1 MSCGCVKT
9 DAIKV
14 SKKKFNT
21 YEDCGDYLIGFTF
34 NGVSFKIDKE
44 DFNSIKNFCWAE
56 TKLNYI
62 YTNINKRKVYLHRL
76 ITNAPDGMVVD
87 HINHDTTDNR
97 KCNLRVCTHQENT
110 RNKASSGVSKR
121 CDTNRWEAYV
131 FMANKKIHLG
141 YFATKEE
148 ALMARKNGEK
158 KYYKEFAY
166 NA

>member
-1 MSCGCVKT
+1 MNCYDILGK
-9 DAIKV
+9 
-14 SKKKFNT
+14 
-21 YEDCGDYLIGFTF
+21 
-34 NGVSFKIDKE
+34 
-44 DFNSIKNFCWAE
+44 E
-56 TKLNYI
+56 TKCWDNLGNSFWIDTEDLEKIKSYYFSLHGNDGYFSAVI
-62 YTNINKRKVYLHRL
+62 KGKRVYLHRF
-76 ITNAPDGMVVD
+76 IMNAPKGMVVD
-87 HINHDTTDNR
+87 HINHLREDNR
-97 KCNLRVCTHQENT
+97 KCNLRVCTQQENT
-110 RNKASSGVSKR
+110 RNRASSGVSKR